1 MRPFSCMLLVSATA
15 LAVPAWAQTPPV
27 TLSACYNVTNGQM
40 RLVNAAAECRTAE
53 RFVSWSQA
61 GTPGPEGPPGP
72 PGPPGPT
79 GATGPQGPQ
88 GIPGPQGIQGI
99 QGPPGP
105 AGGGLDKTRI
115 YMNVESVTVPAG
127 PGPATEINVFC
138 NDANDAMLSGGF
150 YRAHLGLEIYS
161 SYPLLPPAGPAGWR
175 VGATSLGAAG
185 LAQAIVVCL
194 RID

>member
-15 LAVPAWAQTPPV
+15 LAIPAWAQTPPA

-40 RLVNAAAECRTAE
+40 RLVNTAAECRTAE

-72 PGPPGPT
+72 PGPTGPT

-88 GIPGPQGIQGI
+88 GI

-105 AGGGLDKTRI
+105 AGPAGPPGPASGGIDKTRI
-115 YMNVESVTVPAG
+115 YMNVADVTVPAG
-127 PGPATEINVFC
+127 PGPSTEIDVFC
-138 NDANDAMLSGGF
+138 NDANDAVLSGGF

-161 SYPLLPPAGPAGWR
+161 SYPLLVPFGPAGWH